1 MHGSTMS
8 DPGEHMSAFGPNSQ
22 RMHHGCM
29 MERNYNHDPVPCFE
43 GFQEQFCTNVL
54 EENLKA
60 E

>member
-1 MHGSTMS
+1 MS